1 MGIASTSPRPIYL
14 SGWRDGI
21 ISRPQEME
29 VTVPANDLHN
39 PSAWLKIASHE
50 SADNESSPRR
60 PRQSEDAHLLDAY
73 SQTVVNVVDAVSPS
87 VIGISG
93 EREGGASGSGSG
105 FLITPDGYAVTNS
118 HVVAGQ
124 PRLRVTT
131 AEGDRLDA
139 DLIGDDPSTDVAL
152 VRLRSRDLPFVE
164 IGDSGALRVG
174 QLGIAIG
181 NPFGF
186 QSTVST
192 GVVSALGRAM
202 RGHDRRLIENI
213 IQHTAPLNPGNSGGP
228 LVDWKGRVIGVN
240 TAIIAWAQG
249 LGFAV
254 SANTA
259 KWVVSEIL
267 AHGRVRRR
275 QLGLTASVTP
285 LPRRL
290 VRELDLVSDF
300 AVEVDA
306 VLPRSPAAIAGI
318 TPGDVIVAVHGRV
331 VASVDD
337 IHRLLTALPLDQPLS
352 LTIVRDESLVEL
364 EVKP

>member
-1 MGIASTSPRPIYL
+1 MSH
-14 SGWRDGI
+14 
-21 ISRPQEME
+21 PQEME
-29 VTVPANDLHN
+29 VTVPAHDLRN
-39 PSAWLKIASHE
+39 PSARLRTVSHE
-50 SADNESSPRR
+50 SADSESSPRR
-60 PRQSEDAHLLDAY
+60 PQLPEDAHLLDAY
-73 SQTVVNVVDAVSPS
+73 SHTVVNVVETVSPS

-93 EREGGASGSGSG
+93 DRESGRSGSGSG
-105 FLITPDGYAVTNS
+105 FLITPDGYALTNS
-118 HVVAGQ
+118 HVVSGQ

-139 DLIGDDPSTDVAL
+139 DLIGDDPSTDLAL
-152 VRLRSRDLPFVE
+152 VRLRARDLPFVE
-164 IGDSGALRVG
+164 MGDSDVLRVG
-174 QLGIAIG
+174 QLVIAIG

-228 LVDWKGRVIGVN
+228 LVDWKGRVVGIN

-254 SANTA
+254 PANTA
-259 KWVVSEIL
+259 KWVISEIL
-267 AHGRVRRR
+267 AHGSVRRR

-290 VRELDLVSDF
+290 VRELDLVSDL
-300 AVEVDA
+300 AVEVTA
-306 VLPRSPAAIAGI
+306 VLPRSPASVAGI
-318 TPGDVIVAVHGRV
+318 IPGDVIVAVHGRV

-337 IHRLLTALPLDQPLS
+337 VHRLLTTLPLDQPLS
-352 LTIVRDESLVEL
+352 LTIVREELLVEV

>member
-1 MGIASTSPRPIYL
+1 MP
-14 SGWRDGI
+14 
-21 ISRPQEME
+21 RPQEME
-29 VTVPANDLHN
+29 VTVTTNDPH
-39 PSAWLKIASHE
+39 SRSTWLRIASHD
-50 SADNESSPRR
+50 SAGSEPSQRR
-60 PRQSEDAHLLDAY
+60 PQQPEDSHFLDAY
-73 SQTVVNVVDAVSPS
+73 SQAVVNVVDAVSPS

-93 EREGGASGSGSG
+93 DREVGPSGAGSG

-124 PRLRVTT
+124 PRLRATT
-131 AEGDRLDA
+131 AEGDRLGA
-139 DLIGDDPSTDVAL
+139 ELIGDDPSTDLAL
-152 VRLRSRDLPFVE
+152 VRLSSRDLPSAE
-164 IGDSGALRVG
+164 IGDSNALRVG
-174 QLGIAIG
+174 QLVIAIG

-202 RGHDRRLIENI
+202 RSHDGRLIENI

-228 LVDWKGRVIGVN
+228 LVDGKGRVVGIN

-254 SANTA
+254 PANTA

-267 AHGRVRRR
+267 GHGRVRRR
-275 QLGLTASVTP
+275 QLGLTAAVTQ

-290 VRELDLVSDF
+290 VRELDLVNDL
-300 AVEVDA
+300 AVEVVA
-306 VLPRSPAAIAGI
+306 VLPRSPAAVAGI
-318 TPGDVIVAVHGRV
+318 VPNDLIVALQGRV

-337 IHRLLTALPLDQPLS
+337 IHRLLTTLPLDQPLK
-352 LTIVRDESLVEL
+352 LTIVRDELQMEV